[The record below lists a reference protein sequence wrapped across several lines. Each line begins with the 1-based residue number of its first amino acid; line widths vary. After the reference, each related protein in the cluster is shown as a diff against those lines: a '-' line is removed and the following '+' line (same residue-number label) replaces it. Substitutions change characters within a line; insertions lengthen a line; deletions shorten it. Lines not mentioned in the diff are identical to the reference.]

1 MSENEGRMSVRG
13 AWEHKHMQEER
24 AGTYMHEQPVNKQ
37 TNTNKYKQTN
47 KQTNKQNKNKQINKY
62 KQINTNK
69 STNANKQM

>member
-13 AWEHKHMQEER
+13 AWEHKHTQEER

-47 KQTNKQNKNKQINKY
+47 KQTNKIK
-62 KQINTNK
+62 TNK
-69 STNANKQM
+69 